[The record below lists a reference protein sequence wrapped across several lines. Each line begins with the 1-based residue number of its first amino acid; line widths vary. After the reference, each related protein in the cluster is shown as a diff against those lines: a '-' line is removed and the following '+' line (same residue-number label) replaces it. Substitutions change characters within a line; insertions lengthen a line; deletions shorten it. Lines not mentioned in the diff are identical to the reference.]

1 MIDHKKAKKAYE
13 LLKQSNVPFVAAYGN
28 EDGETITLGISG
40 NYRILRCCLAHLIA
54 EMGNGMRRN
63 RGEEAAIE
71 ELELFFAFAEEM
83 LHENDGEG
91 EQERTTLN

>member
-1 MIDHKKAKKAYE
+1 MIDYKKAKKAYE
-13 LLKQSNVPFVAAYGN
+13 LLKQSNVPFMAAYGN
-28 EDGETITLGISG
+28 EDGETITFGISG
-40 NYRILRCCLAHLIA
+40 NYRILRCCLAQLIA

-91 EQERTTLN
+91 EQE